1 MLALAGGTGAA
12 KTASPAGCSRGS
24 HSVAP
29 PLTVDSSQRFG
40 SFNWPLW
47 TSVARSNKVPSRHM
61 RRVVLA
67 AAAAHALQ
75 HAQRRHRSLI
85 VASSSKRSVSDL
97 IGNQH
102 GGKYN
107 FDGSYV
113 EGASAGADYG
123 RRRKATVPADEAW
136 AEPTLELVR
145 GAASIDAIRR
155 WDAIAEMRRPASQV
169 ANDEMAGGGRLQSA
183 RGLRRVAGADRIGT
197 SPGSRDND
205 PARRARRDRRPGGRR
220 RRVRGSDGGRPR
232 VWPPESLIASA

>member
-1 MLALAGGTGAA
+1 
-12 KTASPAGCSRGS
+12 
-24 HSVAP
+24 
-29 PLTVDSSQRFG
+29 
-40 SFNWPLW
+40 
-47 TSVARSNKVPSRHM
+47 M

-136 AEPTLELVR
+136 AEPTLELAR
-145 GAASIDAIRR
+145 GAASIDAIREAC
-155 WDAIAEMRRPASQV
+155 DAIVEDATADVLEV
-169 ANDEMAGGGRLQSA
+169 ANDEMGWEAVVCELVGPGA
-183 RGLRRVAGADRIGT
+183 DAWRVAGAERIGT
-197 SPGSRDND
+197 SLKSRATTAL
-205 PARRARRDRRPGGRR
+205 PVARVADT
-220 RRVRGSDGGRPR
+220 DGGWAAAVVVFEDRTVSRPR
-232 VWPPESLIASA
+232 VWPLGAE

>member
-1 MLALAGGTGAA
+1 
-12 KTASPAGCSRGS
+12 
-24 HSVAP
+24 
-29 PLTVDSSQRFG
+29 
-40 SFNWPLW
+40 
-47 TSVARSNKVPSRHM
+47 M

-75 HAQRRHRSLI
+75 HSTHKHGPQLS

-136 AEPTLELVR
+136 AEPTLELAR
-145 GAASIDAIRR
+145 GAPSIDAIAEACEAIVE
-155 WDAIAEMRRPASQV
+155 DATDGAE
-169 ANDEMAGGGRLQSA
+169 
-183 RGLRRVAGADRIGT
+183 RIGT
-197 SPGSRDND
+197 SLKSRATTAL
-205 PARRARRDRRPGGRR
+205 PIS
-220 RRVRGSDGGRPR
+220 RVADTDGWAAAVVVFEDQTVSRPR
-232 VWPPESLIASA
+232 VWPLGVD

>member
-47 TSVARSNKVPSRHM
+47 TS
-61 RRVVLA
+61 
-67 AAAAHALQ
+67 HALQ

-136 AEPTLELVR
+136 AEPTLELAR
-145 GAASIDAIRR
+145 GAASIDAIREAC
-155 WDAIAEMRRPASQV
+155 DAIVEDATADVLEV
-169 ANDEMAGGGRLQSA
+169 ANDEMGWEAVVCELVGPGA
-183 RGLRRVAGADRIGT
+183 DAWRVAGADRIGT
-197 SPGSRDND
+197 SLKSRATTTL
-205 PARRARRDRRPGGRR
+205 PVARVADTDGWAAAVVVFEDRT
-220 RRVRGSDGGRPR
+220 VSRPR
-232 VWPPESLIASA
+232 VWPLGVD

>member
-1 MLALAGGTGAA
+1 
-12 KTASPAGCSRGS
+12 
-24 HSVAP
+24 
-29 PLTVDSSQRFG
+29 
-40 SFNWPLW
+40 
-47 TSVARSNKVPSRHM
+47 M

-123 RRRKATVPADEAW
+123 RRRKAAVPADEAW
-136 AEPTLELVR
+136 AEPTLELAR
-145 GAASIDAIRR
+145 GATSLDALAEACDAIVEAAAA
-155 WDAIAEMRRPASQV
+155 DVLEV
-169 ANDEMAGGGRLQSA
+169 TNDEMGWEAVVC
-183 RGLRRVAGADRIGT
+183 GLVGPGADAWRVAGSGRTGVSLKSRATTQIPVSRVADAG
-197 SPGSRDND
+197 GW
-205 PARRARRDRRPGGRR
+205 AAAVVVYEDRT
-220 RRVRGSDGGRPR
+220 VSRPR
-232 VWPPESLIASA
+232 IWPLGVD

>member
-1 MLALAGGTGAA
+1 
-12 KTASPAGCSRGS
+12 
-24 HSVAP
+24 
-29 PLTVDSSQRFG
+29 
-40 SFNWPLW
+40 
-47 TSVARSNKVPSRHM
+47 M

-75 HAQRRHRSLI
+75 HSTHKHGSPLI

-136 AEPTLELVR
+136 AEPTLELAR
-145 GAASIDAIRR
+145 GATSLDAFVEACDAIVE
-155 WDAIAEMRRPASQV
+155 DAAADVLEV
-169 ANDEMAGGGRLQSA
+169 TNDEMGWEAVVCEIVGPA
-183 RGLRRVAGADRIGT
+183 RDAWRVAGAERIGT
-197 SPGSRDND
+197 SLKSRATTALPIVRVADAD
-205 PARRARRDRRPGGRR
+205 GWAAAVVVFEDRSVSRTC
-220 RRVRGSDGGRPR
+220 
-232 VWPPESLIASA
+232 VWPLGVD